1 MSAEINTATGKLP
14 VSERLHDSSVSV
26 IAANEPAADSVF
38 ALLKTLQKL
47 QSNLDGIWNASG
59 CVAHGEAQRD
69 KTSLGMLEQD
79 AETAGVVLKQMT
91 ETVERINGVRA
102 AMVAKKS

>member
-1 MSAEINTATGKLP
+1 MSAEIHTATGKLP
-14 VSERLHDSSVSV
+14 VEQRLHDSSVSV
-26 IAANEPAADSVF
+26 LAPTDAPADSVF
-38 ALLKTLQKL
+38 ALLKTLHKL

-79 AETAGVVLKQMT
+79 VETAGVVLKQMT
-91 ETVERINGVRA
+91 ETVERINSVRA